1 MFRFFNFSCSFC
13 NFNTGYVM
21 KKKKKSDLMTRLIF
35 LAVMIVITAVTFFIN
50 PDKTVFA
57 IKYGSKI
64 LLIILPIMLIV
75 LLIMTAIDFFLKE
88 EKISNLLGAK
98 SGLKGFSIA
107 AFAGIISHGPI
118 FAWYPVLYDLK
129 KKGMSL
135 GFVAVFL
142 YTRAIK
148 IPLLPLLILYFG
160 LKFVVVWFFYLLLA
174 SFLLGKI
181 LTWLGDNV

>member
-1 MFRFFNFSCSFC
+1 VFHFFNFSRAFLD
-13 NFNTGYVM
+13 FNTEYVM
-21 KKKKKSDLMTRLIF
+21 KKKKKSDLMSRFIF
-35 LAVMIVITAVTFFIN
+35 LAVMIAITVVTFFIN

-57 IKYGSKI
+57 IKYGFKI

-75 LLIMTAIDFFLKE
+75 LLIMTIIDFFLKE

-118 FAWYPVLYDLK
+118 FAWYPMLDSLR

-135 GFVAVFL
+135 GLVAVFL

-148 IPLLPLLILYFG
+148 LPLVPLLVLYFG
-160 LKFVVVWFFYLLLA
+160 WNFILIWFLYLVLA
-174 SFLLGKI
+174 SFLVGRIIDWQSIK
-181 LTWLGDNV
+181 V